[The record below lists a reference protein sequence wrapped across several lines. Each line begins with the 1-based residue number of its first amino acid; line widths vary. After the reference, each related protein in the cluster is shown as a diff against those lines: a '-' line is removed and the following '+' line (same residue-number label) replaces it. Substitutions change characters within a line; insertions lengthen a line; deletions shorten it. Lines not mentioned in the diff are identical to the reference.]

1 VDPVSRAVTRRRR
14 QRALRIAVLGVVGV
28 FLAYPLYALFEFSI
42 RFPLTGAYSVDAWTR
57 LFGAGDGARLQ
68 PLYTGLVNSLLI
80 AVLTLSLMFAL
91 LLPTMVWVRLRLPR
105 LNRVVEFL
113 CLLPLTLPAI
123 VLVVGLVPVYR
134 FIATRLLDTH
144 AVWLSF
150 AYVVLVLPFAY
161 RALDA
166 GLSALDVRTLVAAAR
181 SLGASWPTVVARVLL
196 PNLRGAVAS
205 AAFISIA
212 VVLGE
217 FTIARM
223 LARENLQTGVMLVNQ
238 AAPQVAAAVSLLTL
252 LFGIALLVGLSY
264 ITNRAHRRPRRRDS

>member
-1 VDPVSRAVTRRRR
+1 MSRAKAKARN
-14 QRALRIAVLGVVGV
+14 QRIFRIIVLGLVGL

-42 RFPLTGAYSVDAWTR
+42 RFPLTGKYSWDAWTK
-57 LFGAGDGARLQ
+57 LFGAGDASRLG
-68 PLYTGLVNSLLI
+68 PLYTGIVNSLII
-80 AVLTLSLMFAL
+80 AVLTLAIMFVIL
-91 LLPTMVWVRLRLPR
+91 VPTMIWVRLKLPKLR
-105 LNRVVEFL
+105 RVVEFI

-134 FIATRLLDTH
+134 FMATKVLDTS
-144 AVWLSF
+144 AIWLCF
-150 AYVVLVLPFAY
+150 AYVVLVLPFSY

-166 GLSALDVRTLVAAAR
+166 GLGAMDVKTLAAAAR
-181 SLGASWPTVVARVLL
+181 SMGASWMTVILRVIL

-264 ITNRAHRRPRRRDS
+264 ITNRTHQKRTRS

>member
-1 VDPVSRAVTRRRR
+1 MSRAATKARR
-14 QRALRIAVLGVVGV
+14 QSLFRWAVLGAVGL

-42 RFPLTGAYSVDAWTR
+42 RFPLTGRYSWDAWAR
-57 LFGAGDGARLQ
+57 LFGQGDSARLG
-68 PLYTGLVNSLLI
+68 PLYVGLQNSLII
-80 AVLTLSLMFAL
+80 AVLTLTIMFVL
-91 LLPTMVWVRLRLPR
+91 LLPTMVWVRLRLPQ
-105 LNRVVEFL
+105 LTRVVEFIV
-113 CLLPLTLPAI
+113 LLPLTLPAI

-134 FIATRLLDTH
+134 FIATRVLDTH
-144 AVWLSF
+144 SVWLAF
-150 AYVVLVLPFAY
+150 AYVVLVLPFSY

-166 GLSALDVRTLVAAAR
+166 GLSAIDVRTLTAAAR
-181 SLGASWPTVVARVLL
+181 SMGAPWATVLLRVIL

-223 LARENLQTGVMLVNQ
+223 LARDNLQTGVMLVNQ

-264 ITNRAHRRPRRRDS
+264 LTARRRKVS

>member
-1 VDPVSRAVTRRRR
+1 MSRAASKARNQKTFRWV
-14 QRALRIAVLGVVGV
+14 VLGLVGL

-42 RFPLTGAYSVDAWTR
+42 RFPLTGKYSWDAWAR
-57 LFGAGDGARLQ
+57 LFGAGDGARLG
-68 PLYTGLVNSLLI
+68 PLYVGLQNSLVI
-80 AVLTLSLMFAL
+80 ALLTLTIMFVL
-91 LLPTMVWVRLRLPR
+91 LLPTMVWVRLRLPGLTR
-105 LNRVVEFL
+105 IVEFIV
-113 CLLPLTLPAI
+113 LLPLTLPAI

-134 FIATRLLDTH
+134 FIATKVLDTH
-144 AVWLSF
+144 AIWLAF
-150 AYVVLVLPFAY
+150 AYVILVLPFSY
-161 RALDA
+161 RALDS
-166 GLSALDVRTLVAAAR
+166 GLSAIDVKTLTAAAR
-181 SLGASWPTVVARVLL
+181 SMGASWPTVLFRVIL
-196 PNLRGAVAS
+196 PNLSNAVAS

-264 ITNRAHRRPRRRDS
+264 ITSRQRKKKVRS

>member
-1 VDPVSRAVTRRRR
+1 MTRAATRRRR
-14 QRALRIAVLGVVGV
+14 QRWLRAVALGLVGL

-42 RFPLTGAYSVDAWTR
+42 RFPLTGKYSWDAWAR

-68 PLYTGLVNSLLI
+68 PLYTGLANSLVI
-80 AVLTLSLMFAL
+80 AGLTLGIMFVL

-105 LNRVVEFL
+105 LNRVIEFL

-134 FIATRLLDTH
+134 FIATRVLDTH
-144 AVWLSF
+144 AIWLSF

-166 GLSALDVRTLVAAAR
+166 GLSAVDTRTLVAAAQ
-181 SLGASWPTVVARVLL
+181 SMGASWPTIIARVLL

-205 AAFISIA
+205 AAFISVA

-252 LFGIALLVGLSY
+252 VFGIALLVGLSY
-264 ITNRAHRRPRRRDS
+264 VTHRSHRRPEERSS

>member
-1 VDPVSRAVTRRRR
+1 MSRAATRRRH
-14 QRALRIAVLGVVGV
+14 QLILRVVVLGLVGL
-28 FLAYPLYALFEFSI
+28 FLAYPLYAMFEFSI
-42 RFPLTGAYSVDAWTR
+42 RFPLTGQYSWSAWGR
-57 LFGAGDGARLQ
+57 LFGQGDAARLG
-68 PLYTGLVNSLLI
+68 PLYTGIINSLII
-80 AVLTLSLMFAL
+80 AALTLTIMFAI
-91 LLPTMVWVRLRLPR
+91 LLPTMIWVRLKVPR
-105 LNRVVEFL
+105 LHRVVEFV

-134 FIATRLLDTH
+134 FLSTEVLGTSAI
-144 AVWLSF
+144 WLCF
-150 AYVVLVLPFAY
+150 AYAILVLPFAY

-166 GLSALDVRTLVAAAR
+166 GLGAMDVGTLAAAAR
-181 SLGASWPTVVARVLL
+181 SMGASWTTVITRVIL
-196 PNLRGAVAS
+196 PNLHGAVAS

-252 LFGIALLVGLSY
+252 LFGIVLLVGLSY
-264 ITNRAHRRPRRRDS
+264 VTNRSSRKRPRA